1 MPNDYNNRL
10 NQQRRQV
17 FKLRIIDVWAN
28 TKNALPN
35 YYDFSQRK
43 LMNIILLVLKKTTN
57 AVSIAVASE
66 PFRM

>member
-10 NQQRRQV
+10 NQERRQV

-35 YYDFSQRK
+35 YYDFNQRK